1 MVYHEAVQYAAQ
13 LPQDRAAFHGARLLV
28 MWNMF
33 SELEQTEGLIQSGMV
48 TSAETEA
55 LDSLAAALEER
66 ICPLH
71 DLDALQPDELPRDE
85 LYYVLDRYLANARR
99 LCVQEPAALVK

>member
-48 TSAETEA
+48 TSAENCTTFWTA
-55 LDSLAAALEER
+55 T
-66 ICPLH
+66 
-71 DLDALQPDELPRDE
+71 LQTPG
-85 LYYVLDRYLANARR
+85 A
-99 LCVQEPAALVK
+99 CVCRNRPHWSNKKPAFPM